1 MKQLNLF
8 VGVLR
13 SDAERAAA
21 QQEFNELLFNE
32 YEPGS
37 PVYWRIEELAEAM
50 RDYDR
55 QEA

>member
-13 SDAERAAA
+13 SDAERAEA
-21 QQEFNELLFNE
+21 QREFNELLFEE

-37 PVYWRIEELAEAM
+37 PLYWRIAELQDALG
-50 RDYDR
+50 DYD
-55 QEA
+55 QKA